1 MLPLTNLALILVRDL
16 LISSYY
22 NRSTSYLKVNPL
34 SLKLY
39 KLPLFSLKL

>member
-1 MLPLTNLALILVRDL
+1 MPILIRDL

-22 NRSTSYLKVNPL
+22 NHFISYLKVNPL